1 MPDKPFTLTIR
12 VYYEDTDTC
21 GIVYYAN
28 YLKFFE
34 RARTEWLRSV
44 GFEQQKMADE
54 LGLRFVIS
62 RVECD
67 FRQPAR
73 LDDVIEVDVRVAR
86 VGSASIVFE
95 QTAKRESVPLA
106 TARVRVGCIESST
119 LTPAALPPVLRAA
132 VEQFHQPNL

>member
-1 MPDKPFTLTIR
+1 MQKPFIWTIR

-34 RARTEWLRSV
+34 RARTEWLRSL

-67 FRQPAR
+67 FKRPAR
-73 LDDVIEVDVRVAR
+73 LDDVIQLDVRVAR
-86 VGSASIVFE
+86 AGNASIVFE
-95 QTAKRESVPLA
+95 QTATRGTVSLA
-106 TARVRVGCIESST
+106 TARVRVGCIESNT
-119 LTPAALPPVLRAA
+119 LTPVPLPPLLRAV
-132 VEQFHQPNL
+132 VEQFA